1 MKRFSWT
8 AISAPAIFPTSLFLG
23 KQVVIQRKKKKKQ
36 KTPNTVIQITA
47 KLEATG
53 KCTEHAALPQNKW
66 HIVFQNTDLSS
77 SLCYLNK
84 DSIVLAEL

>member
-1 MKRFSWT
+1 M
-8 AISAPAIFPTSLFLG
+8 
-23 KQVVIQRKKKKKQ
+23 IQRKKKKKKQ

-53 KCTEHAALPQNKW
+53 KCTEHAALPQNKG